1 MANLDGNYSSGDSES
16 DDEEFL
22 SEIDVPGTSLND
34 QEVSSLK
41 TFELKCWLQ
50 CRRAPTAGK
59 KADLVA
65 RLTVYPLCE
74 ND

>member
-22 SEIDVPGTSLND
+22 SEMNVPGASLND
-34 QEVSSLK
+34 REVSSLK
-41 TFELKCWLQ
+41 TSELKRWLQ
-50 CRRAPTAGK
+50 CCRAPTARK
-59 KADLVA
+59 KANLVVK
-65 RLTVYPLCE
+65 LTVYPFCE